1 MMGLQGKNI
10 FKDDEY
16 TMIEGILALYKISK
30 DGGLKRISEIDI
42 KMGRKYQKPKNGN
55 MMLTRSKDK
64 KLISL
69 VNFDLSDK
77 NDKIFKV
84 LAWSVKLVKY
94 DLSDKLNDGINA
106 YFKDLKHTIDKLV
119 EVSFVGNNHFLMI
132 VFFEQGKRPEQ
143 EMSEIKKILED
154 KQHNDAKFTAERVKE
169 Y

>member
-1 MMGLQGKNI
+1 
-10 FKDDEY
+10 
-16 TMIEGILALYKISK
+16 
-30 DGGLKRISEIDI
+30 
-42 KMGRKYQKPKNGN
+42 

-132 VFFEQGKRPEQ
+132 VFVEQGKRPEQ